1 MKTKRNLRWLEE
13 INKAASE
20 EIFTSEELERARKLD
35 EIGDD
40 RVAYVQVDKS
50 YVFAESY
57 IDLFRLERNRKI
69 LPEWKYRGIFEKI
82 PEGKIMEI
90 LYAIRERSVI

>member
-50 YVFAESY
+50 CVC
-57 IDLFRLERNRKI
+57 
-69 LPEWKYRGIFEKI
+69 GIV
-82 PEGKIMEI
+82 
-90 LYAIRERSVI
+90 Y